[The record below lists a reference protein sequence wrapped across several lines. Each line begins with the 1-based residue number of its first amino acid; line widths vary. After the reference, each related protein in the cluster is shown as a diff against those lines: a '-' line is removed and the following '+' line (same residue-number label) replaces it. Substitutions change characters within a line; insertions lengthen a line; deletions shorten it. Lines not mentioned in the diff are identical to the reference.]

1 MVSAAARRNIA
12 AQLYSLAGIATFIGI
27 WALAAARMQPYV
39 LPSPWVVGNR
49 MVDLVLNGDV
59 LHNFLM
65 SFWRAVLGWTIAVVA
80 GSLIGYLM
88 GRYRYARAFF
98 HDLIYLAANIPLIV
112 YAIVAIVVFGISG
125 MGPTSV
131 VVLFVLPSIALN
143 VAAGMMSVDPDL
155 VAMSRS
161 FNRSRTQLIKHIII
175 PTVSPFAFAGGRVSF
190 ADSWKLAAL
199 VETFGGDG
207 GVGYQISRSYH
218 LFSVRDLLAWMG
230 FFVIFVVLVERLVL
244 ANVEHRLFRWR
255 MDAPSDS
262 SPARQPRGAVS
273 ATDELLAKHA
283 GPPRDE
289 AIDVGSRGIT
299 P

>member
-1 MVSAAARRNIA
+1 MAAL
-12 AQLYSLAGIATFIGI
+12 LYSLAGIATFIGV
-27 WALAAARMQPYV
+27 WAFASARMQPYV
-39 LPSPWVVGNR
+39 LPSPSVVGSR
-49 MVDLVLNGDV
+49 MIDLLLNGDV

-65 SFWRAVLGWTIAVVA
+65 SFWRAVLGWTIAVLA
-80 GSLIGYLM
+80 GCVVGYLM
-88 GRYRYARAFF
+88 GRFRYARAFF
-98 HDLIYLAANIPLIV
+98 HDLIYLAANVPLIV

-125 MGPTSV
+125 LGPTSV

-155 VAMSRS
+155 IAMSSS
-161 FNRSRTQLIKHIII
+161 FNRSRSQLIKHVII
-175 PTVSPFAFAGGRVSF
+175 PTVTPFAFAGGRVSF

-230 FFVIFVVLVERLVL
+230 FFVIFVVLLERLVL

-255 MDAPSDS
+255 SEAGSVGRRTRRFRHSTTEGDGTGGEQ
-262 SPARQPRGAVS
+262 AR
-273 ATDELLAKHA
+273 
-283 GPPRDE
+283 PPRED
-289 AIDVGSRGIT
+289 IVDTGQRNTT